1 MPPSCSR
8 LWRTPRCFG
17 TYDDDAPRA
26 MTTWWCGFPLACAA
40 RHGSS
45 GTSNTGTSAMIPPQP
60 PPPAAIG
67 RAPRSP
73 PPALP
78 ARGLRDRVCLSERR
92 AVVAASRRWAIA
104 SSAGLLFPG
113 AGVGYLR
120 WGRSPAGA
128 AADGAVGNICLE
140 HGLPVYLYQHSN
152 GRRHPGPPPPHCSQA
167 LTLQPTPR
175 RIL

>member
-1 MPPSCSR
+1 M
-8 LWRTPRCFG
+8 
-17 TYDDDAPRA
+17 
-26 MTTWWCGFPLACAA
+26 
-40 RHGSS
+40 
-45 GTSNTGTSAMIPPQP
+45 
-60 PPPAAIG
+60 
-67 RAPRSP
+67 
-73 PPALP
+73 
-78 ARGLRDRVCLSERR
+78 RGERR

-152 GRRHPGPPPPHCSQA
+152 GRRHPPRCSQPGTVTG
-167 LTLQPTPR
+167 TLLLVPR
-175 RIL
+175 YGAVSHTTRSAIDSTGISYGGARPQTHNFSKAAAGGVRSAAGRVVGRICSSVEQGSPVAPGSEPRAP

>member
-1 MPPSCSR
+1 MPVV
-8 LWRTPRCFG
+8 
-17 TYDDDAPRA
+17 AP
-26 MTTWWCGFPLACAA
+26 
-40 RHGSS
+40 GSS

-128 AADGAVGNICLE
+128 AADGAAGNICLE

-152 GRRHPGPPPPHCSQA
+152 GRRHPGPPPTAPRHLPCNPPLGEFYHNPS
-167 LTLQPTPR
+167 TLRHWPWPKP
-175 RIL
+175 LS